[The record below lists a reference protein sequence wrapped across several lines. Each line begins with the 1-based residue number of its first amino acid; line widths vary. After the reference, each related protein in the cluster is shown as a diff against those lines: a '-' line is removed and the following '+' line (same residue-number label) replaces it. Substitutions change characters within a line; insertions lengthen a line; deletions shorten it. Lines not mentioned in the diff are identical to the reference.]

1 MWYDRKNVTKE
12 EAEKENKRM
21 FALEDRVDDEYDE
34 ARIDDAINRIDWSFL
49 DEEPKDKK
57 KKNGSLP
64 ENRIKD

>member
-1 MWYDRKNVTKE
+1 MWYDRKKVTKE

-57 KKNGSLP
+57 KKNVS
-64 ENRIKD
+64 KS

>member
-1 MWYDRKNVTKE
+1 MWYDRKKVTKE

-57 KKNGSLP
+57 KKNVSQS
-64 ENRIKD
+64 